1 MPFRIPTSLRSSI
14 PRLSTPTRHP
24 AQNRPFTIASRLS
37 IKEDANRSG
46 EELEAKKQEQVDKQ
60 KRGEG
65 HWHEELA
72 SAGESNIKAD
82 KEHVEDHD
90 EHIEDLQK
98 QTEKASEKGKI

>member
-1 MPFRIPTSLRSSI
+1 MAFRLPSSLRTSV
-14 PRLSTPTRHP
+14 PRLSTPTRRT
-24 AQNRPFTIASRLS
+24 QYRPFTIATRLS
-37 IKEDANRSG
+37 IKEDANRTG
-46 EELEAKKQEQVDKQ
+46 EELEAKKQEQLDKQ

-90 EHIEDLQK
+90 EHIGDLQK
-98 QTEKASEKGKI
+98 QTEDAANKGKV

>member
-1 MPFRIPTSLRSSI
+1 MPFRLPSSLRTSV
-14 PRLSTPTRHP
+14 PRLSTPIRQTHYRF
-24 AQNRPFTIASRLS
+24 FTIINRLS
-37 IKEDANRSG
+37 IKEDANRTG
-46 EELEAKKQEQVDKQ
+46 EELEAKKQEQLDKQ

-82 KEHVEDHD
+82 KEKVEDHD

-98 QTEKASEKGKI
+98 QTQDAANKGKV

>member
-1 MPFRIPTSLRSSI
+1 MHLRIPTSLRVSV
-14 PRLSTPTRHP
+14 PRLSTPIRSSQYRSFIIT
-24 AQNRPFTIASRLS
+24 NRLS
-37 IKEDANRSG
+37 IKEDANRTG
-46 EELEAKKQEQVDKQ
+46 EELEAKKQEQLDKQ

-98 QTEKASEKGKI
+98 QTEDAANKGKV

>member
-1 MPFRIPTSLRSSI
+1 MPFRIQSCLKSSS
-14 PRLSTPTRHP
+14 RLSTPIKHRI
-24 AQNRPFTIASRLS
+24 QYRSFTTANPLS
-37 IKEDANRSG
+37 IKEDANRTG
-46 EELEAKKQEQVDKQ
+46 EELEAKKQEQLDKQ

-90 EHIEDLQK
+90 KHIEDLQK
-98 QTEKASEKGKI
+98 QTEKKANKGEV